1 MLLHKNR
8 IILSPLEIGLQVM
21 NDFNLYGSRLRSS
34 SRFDRAM
41 NASCPALRNAFLLR
55 FVDFPRHW
63 LELAQFS
70 LAFGRV
76 VCQIVE
82 KENRLIGWP
91 TNVKMPTIRPSCTN
105 KSVVI
110 FEIKFDNFN
119 ALLGC

>member
-1 MLLHKNR
+1 MIRRVK
-8 IILSPLEIGLQVM
+8 S
-21 NDFNLYGSRLRSS
+21 GSAAHALAQES
-34 SRFDRAM
+34 DNPVAVGDVM